1 MSQPLDDL
9 MRAVEQIRKLGPLP
23 QPFDSVENHDGLA
36 VFKRGGRV
44 VGWMNWDDFQTAF
57 KEMEARK

>member
-1 MSQPLDDL
+1 MSQFLEDL
-9 MRAVEQIRKLGPLP
+9 KRAVEQLRKPLP

-44 VGWMNWDDFQTAF
+44 VGWMNWGDFETVM
-57 KEMEARK
+57 KELEARK